1 MTDET
6 TSVDAGASAPPPNPA
21 TLRKRVWWAVSGVVA
36 LWAVIYLTV
45 SIVYVL
51 GDPSAASDAPGAAS
65 EPPEPGGQGGRTQG
79 PGPGS
84 GN

>member
-1 MTDET
+1 MANEVPAKDAET
-6 TSVDAGASAPPPNPA
+6 PAPPANPA
-21 TLRKRVWWAVSGVVA
+21 TLRKRVWWAVGGVVA

-45 SIVYVL
+45 SVVYVL